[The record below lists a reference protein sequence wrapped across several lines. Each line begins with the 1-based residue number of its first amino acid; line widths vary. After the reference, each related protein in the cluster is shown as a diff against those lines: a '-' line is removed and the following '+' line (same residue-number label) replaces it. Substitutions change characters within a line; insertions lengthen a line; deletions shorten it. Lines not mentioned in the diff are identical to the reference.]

1 MAQVISYGG
10 INEGNPNTSC
20 ILCLNCCKK
29 WSHRDVGMVSL
40 TNNFKFCRLN

>member
-10 INEGNPNTSC
+10 ISEGNPNTSC

-29 WSHRDVGMVSL
+29 WSHRGAGMVSL